1 MWYDNAGERS
11 IFSLMVSSLPAE
23 VLQVLQYM
31 YRVHDPAITIA
42 IGSVWLQLSWKRGKT
57 NSLVPDDGY
66 LQVPRKKKLHV
77 QLVYV
82 GDEFKMWKKNVCYVF
97 VTDDSWV
104 YRTMRKYKWNR
115 QTDIQQTSC
124 HSNQSQ
130 QIEIHACTSKY
141 VIFSTKKGIGMYK
154 CTRKL
159 QLQQNIFKPHP
170 HFLPALT
177 SS

>member
-1 MWYDNAGERS
+1 MNLKCEKKM
-11 IFSLMVSSLPAE
+11 FVMF
-23 VLQVLQYM
+23 
-31 YRVHDPAITIA
+31 
-42 IGSVWLQLSWKRGKT
+42 LS
-57 NSLVPDDGY
+57 Y
-66 LQVPRKKKLHV
+66 LRMS
-77 QLVYV
+77 Y
-82 GDEFKMWKKNVCYVF
+82 KNK
-97 VTDDSWV
+97 TDDSWV

-124 HSNQSQ
+124 HSNQSR

-170 HFLPALT
+170 HFLPTLT